1 MVGRM
6 GLVGDEAVVW
16 DHYRGREDWRGH
28 QDGVA
33 VDLLHGKRRSDDLL
47 LQRVSEDE
55 RRESSDP
62 RVHVHVSIYRV
73 YLHALRDSHVALG
86 RLRGDVAG
94 GDQSLHW
101 LVEEH
106 PAGH

>member
-16 DHYRGREDWRGH
+16 DHYRGREDRRGH

-47 LQRVSEDE
+47 LQRVSEGE
-55 RRESSDP
+55 RRDSSDP

-86 RLRGDVAG
+86 RL
-94 GDQSLHW
+94 
-101 LVEEH
+101 
-106 PAGH
+106 